1 MSLPIITT
9 IRDRGHFAELLLSN
23 PGTFIMKLGAEW
35 CGPCK
40 LIERQVHDWMERMP
54 DTVQCAII
62 DVDECFDVY
71 AFLKSKKM
79 VKGIRAILLY
89 RQGTITYVPDD
100 MVIGANQNEIDV
112 LFGGLVQK

>member
-1 MSLPIITT
+1 MSLPIITV
-9 IRDRGHFAELLLSN
+9 IRDRNHFAELLQSN

-40 LIERQVHDWMERMP
+40 QIEHQVHNWMHRMP
-54 DTVQCAII
+54 KTVQCAVV

-79 VKGIRAILLY
+79 VKGIPAILLY
-89 RQGTITYVPDD
+89 NQGTTTYVPDD
-100 MVIGANQNEIDV
+100 MVIGANQSEIDA
-112 LFGGLVQK
+112 LFGRLL